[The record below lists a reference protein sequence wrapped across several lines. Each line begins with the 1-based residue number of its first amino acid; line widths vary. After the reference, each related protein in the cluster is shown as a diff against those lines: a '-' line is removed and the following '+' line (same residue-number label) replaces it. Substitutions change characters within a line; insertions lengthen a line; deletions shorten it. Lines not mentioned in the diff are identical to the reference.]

1 MCGRF
6 TLTTTPEEVARH
18 FELAEIPLLAPRFNI
33 APGQP
38 IASVALAPDGGRRVL
53 ALRRWGLI
61 PGWAKDP
68 KIGSRMI
75 NARFETAAEKPSL
88 RSAFRK
94 RPCLVPADGFYEWA
108 ARAGAAKQPYHIA
121 LPGRRCFAIAGLWES
136 WRDPEGAN
144 IETCTLLTTAANAK
158 LRAVHDRMPVIVD
171 PADYAAW
178 LDPRLGDASTL
189 ARLALG
195 EPAEGLELQAVGRRV
210 NDPRFDDAACL
221 EAASV
226 PG

>member
-6 TLTTTPEEVARH
+6 TLTTTPDEVARH
-18 FELAEIPLLAPRFNI
+18 FELGEVPQLAPRFNV
-33 APGQP
+33 APGQA
-38 IASVALAPDGGRRVL
+38 IATISLASDGGRRVL

-61 PGWAKDP
+61 PAWAKDP
-68 KIGSRMI
+68 RIGSRMI
-75 NARFETAAEKPSL
+75 NARFETAAEKPSF

-94 RPCLVPADGFYEWA
+94 RRCLVPADGFYEWA
-108 ARAGAAKQPYHIA
+108 ARPGAAKQPYHIA

-136 WRDPEGAN
+136 WRDPAGASL
-144 IETCTLLTTAANAK
+144 ESCTLLTTSANPK
-158 LRAVHDRMPVIVD
+158 LRAVHDRMPVILD

-178 LDPRLGDASTL
+178 LDPQLGDP
-189 ARLALG
+189 ARLSRIALAA
-195 EPAEGLELQAVGRRV
+195 PAEALELHAVGRRV

-221 EAASV
+221 EAAGL

>member
-18 FELAEIPLLAPRFNI
+18 FDLDEIPLLAPRYNA
-33 APGQP
+33 APGQE
-38 IASVALAPDGGRRVL
+38 IASISLAAEGSRRVL

-61 PGWAKDP
+61 PAWAKDP
-68 KIGSRMI
+68 KIGHRMI
-75 NARFETAAEKPSL
+75 NARFETAAEKPSF

-94 RPCLVPADGFYEWA
+94 RRCLIPADGFYEWA
-108 ARAGAAKQPYHIA
+108 ARTGAARQPFHIA
-121 LPGRRCFAIAGLWES
+121 LPGRPCFAIAGLWES
-136 WRDPEGAN
+136 WRDPQGAPL
-144 IETCTLLTTAANAK
+144 ETCTLLTTSANAT
-158 LRAVHDRMPVIVD
+158 LRAVHDRMPVILD

-178 LDPRLGDASTL
+178 LDPKLADAASL
-189 ARLALG
+189 ASLVRGA
-195 EPAEGLELQAVGRRV
+195 PAEALELHPVGRRV

-221 EAASV
+221 EPASG

>member
-75 NARFETAAEKPSL
+75 NARFETAAVKPSF